1 MTDWILLFVVC
12 YAVGSIPT
20 AYLLGKWLHGIDI
33 RKVGYRNAGVANV
46 WRQMSPRAGLL
57 VLLIDAGKGMA
68 AVTIARRMIPGD
80 ASVILAGFAA
90 VAGHNWPAFLKFH
103 GGRGAA
109 TAMGVLSFVLP
120 YATLPLVVVSLC
132 TFWLTNRFLIA
143 MLCLFIPLPFVA
155 WYLRAPAHLV
165 LFAIAMPIIV
175 LGSHLLSERFWPEKP
190 AEGAP
195 GATTSV

>member
-1 MTDWILLFVVC
+1 MTEWILLFVVC
-12 YAVGSIPT
+12 YAMGSIPT

-33 RKVGYRNAGVANV
+33 RKVGYRNAGVANA

-120 YATLPLVVVSLC
+120 YATLPLVAISLC
-132 TFWLTNRFLIA
+132 TFWLTNRFLIV
-143 MLCLFIPLPFVA
+143 MLCLFVPLPFVA
-155 WYLRAPAHLV
+155 WYLHAPAHLV
-165 LFAIAMPIIV
+165 LFAFALPIIV
-175 LGSHLLSERFWPEKP
+175 LASHLLSEHFWPEKP
-190 AEGAP
+190 AEGASE
-195 GATTSV
+195 ATTSV